1 MFGCLSSGFLFFTH
15 LFLIDSA
22 VIMKLSLS
30 ALFLLAVGVIAEKKV
45 SYDGAKAIRIE
56 VGEDVTS
63 VMNIISQLKLETW
76 KGVVNGVPVAG
87 GHVDLVVPASK
98 VAKFNKLAE
107 KIKTEV
113 MHEDL
118 GASIAE
124 ESAPTA
130 LSSRGMLMFL
140 SKTGCVY

>member
-1 MFGCLSSGFLFFTH
+1 
-15 LFLIDSA
+15 
-22 VIMKLSLS
+22 MKLSLS
-30 ALFLLAVGVIAEKKV
+30 ALFLLAVSVIAEKKV

-63 VMNIISQLKLETW
+63 VLSIITELKLETW
-76 KGVVNGVPVAG
+76 KGMADGVPVAG
-87 GHVDLVVPASK
+87 GHVDLVVPANK

-118 GASIAE
+118 GASIAQ
-124 ESAPTA
+124 ESTTSA
-130 LSSRGMLMFL
+130 LSSRGMLRI
-140 SKTGCVY
+140 Y